1 MQTLAEFLAEALG
14 GPTRERAFAQ
24 RLGRSE
30 WTWLSST
37 RMLERARAIGAALAD
52 AGVGAGERVALVSN
66 NRIDWLAADFGTY
79 FAGCVVVP
87 IFATLAND
95 QIEYIFKDSGALLCF
110 VESEADAARLR
121 STGRS
126 VPRIVTFDGDGPD
139 SLAAFERAGT
149 AALQK
154 DSQRLVEAL
163 ASVRPD
169 DLAVLIYTSGT
180 TGNPKGVMLS
190 HRNLVTNAN
199 AGIKMMPPRMQ
210 TPGQPVLSVLPF
222 AHIYEHTLINIYAKA
237 RAELYITQPDHL
249 LADLKAARPVV
260 MALVPRILE
269 RVLAGIV
276 GKAKAE
282 GGLKARLVPWALN
295 VGRAYAS
302 ALQAGRAGGLLRLQY
317 TIAQTL
323 VLAKIKPAIG
333 LDRLD
338 FFVSGSAPLHRDIA
352 LTFAGMDV
360 PIAEGY
366 GLTEASPI
374 VTSMPYAAIRYGSVG
389 KALAGVAIAIAA
401 DGEILVKGP
410 NVMLGYYKL
419 PEERPFAG
427 DGWLMTGDI
436 GELDRDGYLFIT
448 DRKKELIKTSAGKY
462 VAPGRVEAALKRSI
476 YVGQCFVIGDGRPHP
491 IALVVPNWDL
501 VRKEFDIAPETSTAA
516 IAARADVRDFLRK
529 EVAEKSA
536 DLASFEAVRRIA
548 LLPRDLTI
556 EDGELSPTMKI
567 KRRVVEQKFAAL
579 IESAYAKPVAGTA

>member
-52 AGVGAGERVALVSN
+52 AGVGVGERVALVSN

-87 IFATLAND
+87 IFATLADD
-95 QIEYIFKDSGALLCF
+95 QIDYIFKDSGALLCF
-110 VESEADAARLR
+110 VETEADAARLR
-121 STGRS
+121 SAGRS

-149 AALQK
+149 AALHK
-154 DSQRLVEAL
+154 DSQRLLEAL

-199 AGIKMMPPRMQ
+199 AGITMMPPRMQ

-249 LADLKAARPVV
+249 LGDLKAARPVV

-302 ALQAGRAGGLLRLQY
+302 AMQAGKAGGLLRLQY
-317 TIAQTL
+317 AIAQTF

-352 LTFAGMDV
+352 LTFAGMGV

-374 VTSMPYAAIRYGSVG
+374 VTSMPTRRSGTVPSAKPSPASRLRSLPTARYWSRGRASCS
-389 KALAGVAIAIAA
+389 
-401 DGEILVKGP
+401 DTTSCP
-410 NVMLGYYKL
+410 
-419 PEERPFAG
+419 
-427 DGWLMTGDI
+427 
-436 GELDRDGYLFIT
+436 
-448 DRKKELIKTSAGKY
+448 TSARLR
-462 VAPGRVEAALKRSI
+462 A
-476 YVGQCFVIGDGRPHP
+476 
-491 IALVVPNWDL
+491 
-501 VRKEFDIAPETSTAA
+501 TA
-516 IAARADVRDFLRK
+516 
-529 EVAEKSA
+529 
-536 DLASFEAVRRIA
+536 
-548 LLPRDLTI
+548 
-556 EDGELSPTMKI
+556 G
-567 KRRVVEQKFAAL
+567 
-579 IESAYAKPVAGTA
+579 